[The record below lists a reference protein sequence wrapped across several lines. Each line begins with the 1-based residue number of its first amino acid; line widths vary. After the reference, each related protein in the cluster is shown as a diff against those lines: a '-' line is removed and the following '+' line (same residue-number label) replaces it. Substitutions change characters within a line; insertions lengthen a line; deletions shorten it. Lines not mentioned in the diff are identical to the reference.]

1 MLRTPLHSYHTDSK
15 AQMVDFA
22 GWDMPIRYAGIQE
35 EHHQVRTCGGL
46 FDVSHMGRVKMT
58 GRHAR
63 KFLERLCTRK
73 IHDMQPGQCRYSL
86 VCNEQGGVKDD
97 VIVYRNDEDD

>member
-22 GWDMPIRYAGIQE
+22 GWEMPIRYAGIQE
-35 EHHQVRTCGGL
+35 EHQQVRTCGGL

-63 KFLERLCTRK
+63 KFLERSAPARSTTCSRASAATPSSATSRAA
-73 IHDMQPGQCRYSL
+73 
-86 VCNEQGGVKDD
+86 
-97 VIVYRNDEDD
+97 